1 MKVNV
6 YSIKDTIS
14 MVHNGLYCAP
24 TDPAMV
30 RAILP
35 SVHQSKQPLSQLE
48 LYRIGTFDSDFNVL
62 ESCKPEKVDWNCY
75 RAPVEPKAQA
85 ISKEQFAQSVANINE
100 GK

>member
-35 SVHQSKQPLSQLE
+35 SVAQSKQPLEQLE
-48 LYRIGTFDSDFNVL
+48 LYRIGSFDSDSNIL
-62 ESCKPEKVDWNCY
+62 DSCTPVKVDWNCY
-75 RAPVEPKAQA
+75 RAPVEVKATP
-85 ISKEQFAQSVANINE
+85 ITREQFSESVADINQ